1 MMLNLDAGSGVLD
14 DGGDV
19 CVQSVR
25 ERVQMVDEYSNNSR
39 NFANENKLNKAGRQA
54 DHRDAWASVKK
65 GDDLLGAIRHLTSWR
80 RLSTDLTALP
90 HLGFLRMAIRRR
102 RRVLCFRLG
111 RNANPAMDPSS
122 FVLP

>member
-14 DGGDV
+14 DGDV

-54 DHRDAWASVKK
+54 DHRDAW
-65 GDDLLGAIRHLTSWR
+65 LLSKRAT
-80 RLSTDLTALP
+80 TY
-90 HLGFLRMAIRRR
+90 
-102 RRVLCFRLG
+102 
-111 RNANPAMDPSS
+111 
-122 FVLP
+122 